1 MTRTFSLAG
10 LLRLRRI
17 EQDQAAGTLST
28 ANARSQAIHA
38 RKSAAR
44 MELQESPT
52 DVSSVKALHMASIA
66 RASSRSMLADLI
78 ALEAIQEAETTAA
91 QEAFTAART
100 RTAGLEKLEIKH
112 NAGVAAADMLAE
124 QNALD
129 EISAGARHRLNEA
142 AAAL

>member
-10 LLRLRRI
+10 LLRLRGI
-17 EQDQAAGTLST
+17 EQDQAASNLSR

-44 MELQESPT
+44 LELQDSPS
-52 DVSSVKALHMASIA
+52 DVSSAKALHMAAIA
-66 RASSRSMLADLI
+66 RASSRSMLNDLL
-78 ALEAIQEAETTAA
+78 ALEAIQNEETAA
-91 QEAFTAART
+91 AQAAFTEART
-100 RTAGLEKLEIKH
+100 RTAGLEKLETKH
-112 NAGVAAADMLAE
+112 NARVAAADLSAE
-124 QNALD
+124 QTALD